1 MRVLII
7 SKYATPKLYP
17 RHFRLGEEL
26 VKNGFEVVLV
36 CSTSNVVGK
45 ADVPNFVGLTKK
57 ESINGVE
64 IIWFK
69 GPKITNRGISRI
81 LSWII
86 FELQCLVLIFKRFDV
101 VYTSSLSLL
110 SVYNGFI
117 HKYLFNRTWI
127 LEIRD
132 VWPITPIVAGGISK
146 ENFGIKFLFFTE
158 RLGYVHS
165 DVLIGTMPNLSKRV
179 KEELGIARDVFFLP
193 QGVDIDLFTSDSL
206 EVSSQ
211 FKDMYLPRDKF
222 IVGYIGTMNVNNPLD
237 ELCELIETLP
247 VDLRTKYW
255 FIFLGSGELKEGL
268 KKRLDSFENVVFP
281 DPVDKKYIASILRH
295 VDVGFD
301 SIASGLAVYGL
312 SRNKWIDYFFNGCP
326 VVCVHEGHRSMINEA
341 DFGIYVNY
349 KDIQSLQIA
358 FEYYRVLDE
367 EQMAELKK
375 KSREYLLSQHS
386 FSKLAHKLISW
397 I

>member
-1 MRVLII
+1 MRVLLIN
-7 SKYATPKLYP
+7 KYATPKLYP

-45 ADVPNFVGLTKK
+45 ADVPKFRGLIKK
-57 ESINGVE
+57 ENINGVE
-64 IIWFK
+64 VIWFK
-69 GPKITNRGISRI
+69 GPRITNRGLSRM
-81 LSWII
+81 LSWVI
-86 FELQCLVLIFKRFDV
+86 FELQCLLLIFKKFDV

-132 VWPITPIVAGGISK
+132 VWPITPIEAGGFSR
-146 ENFGIKFLFFTE
+146 ENLGIKFLFFTE
-158 RLGYVHS
+158 KLGYVHS
-165 DVLIGTMPNLSKRV
+165 DVLIGTMPNLSRRV
-179 KEELGIARDVFFLP
+179 NKELGIAREVFFLP
-193 QGVDIDLFTSDSL
+193 QGVDTDLFTSDAL
-206 EVSSQ
+206 EISPQ

-247 VDLRTKYW
+247 ADLRAKYW
-255 FIFLGSGELKEGL
+255 FIFLGSGELKESL
-268 KKRLDSFENVVFP
+268 QKRLDIFENVVFP
-281 DPVDKKYIASILRH
+281 DPVDKKYVASILRH
-295 VDVGFD
+295 VNVGFD
-301 SIASGLAVYGL
+301 SISPGLAVYGL

-326 VVCVHEGHRSMINEA
+326 VICVHEGYRSMINETN
-341 DFGIYVNY
+341 FGTYVNY
-349 KDIQSLQIA
+349 KDIQSLRNA
-358 FEYYRVLDE
+358 FEYYRALDE

-375 KSREYLLSQHS
+375 ESYEYLLNQHS
-386 FSKLAHKLISW
+386 FNNLAKKIISW